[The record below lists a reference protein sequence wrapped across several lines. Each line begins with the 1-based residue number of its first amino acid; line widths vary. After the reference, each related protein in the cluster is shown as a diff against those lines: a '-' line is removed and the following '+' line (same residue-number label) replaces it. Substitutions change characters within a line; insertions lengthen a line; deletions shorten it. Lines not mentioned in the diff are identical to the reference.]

1 MQFLCGLNYQYSNVR
16 SHVLLMDP
24 LPPISKI
31 FSYVAQQEHQLLG
44 NVTYDTKETLINVVN
59 NSYCTHY
66 GRAGHTEVVCYRK
79 HGFSS
84 NTDNKSGKSITNRG
98 GKICTHCGRTGHTV
112 EVCYRKHGFPSRHKF
127 YNNKNNVVNN
137 IVIGHGR
144 VMENDPQQFQ
154 ALSLIQ
160 QPNNG
165 TSTSSTSC
173 VNQIGLMSSSIT
185 VGTYG
190 NSLICSA
197 TNSLVPWILDSG
209 ATDHVSSSLH
219 NFSSYIS
226 ISPIVVKLP
235 NGQQVATTHFG
246 VVKFSE
252 SLFLVDV
259 LYIPNFNFNLIYV
272 SKLASS
278 LKCELI
284 FSHSS
289 CINQGSKT
297 RRKIGTIDVHD
308 GLYTLVL
315 QPVVNHFIQS
325 VIVHPQC
332 NKLPIDLWHFRLGHP
347 SHQCMRIMKQCYP
360 CLSSDSTF
368 ICNTCHFAKQRKL
381 PFPLSHSHAFKPFEL
396 LHMDIWGP
404 CSTTSM
410 NGHRYFLTIVDDNT

>member
-1 MQFLCGLNYQYSNVR
+1 MQFLGGLNDQYNNVR

-197 TNSLVPWILDSG
+197 TNPLVPWILDSG
-209 ATDHVSSSLH
+209 VTDHVFSSLH

-235 NGQQVATTHFG
+235 NGQQVAATHSG
-246 VVKFSE
+246 VVKF
-252 SLFLVDV
+252 
-259 LYIPNFNFNLIYV
+259 
-272 SKLASS
+272 
-278 LKCELI
+278 
-284 FSHSS
+284 
-289 CINQGSKT
+289 
-297 RRKIGTIDVHD
+297 
-308 GLYTLVL
+308 
-315 QPVVNHFIQS
+315 
-325 VIVHPQC
+325 
-332 NKLPIDLWHFRLGHP
+332 
-347 SHQCMRIMKQCYP
+347 
-360 CLSSDSTF
+360 
-368 ICNTCHFAKQRKL
+368 
-381 PFPLSHSHAFKPFEL
+381 
-396 LHMDIWGP
+396 
-404 CSTTSM
+404 
-410 NGHRYFLTIVDDNT
+410 